1 MHLLKL
7 RAGAWRFT
15 PGLWPTL
22 AALFFLGLTVFLGNW
37 QSERADA
44 KRALQ
49 ARYDAALDEAPL
61 HVGSALL
68 DRDGALYR
76 RLEVEGVFDDAHT
89 ILLDNRIVDGAA
101 GYHVLTPLRV
111 TGSRFVLL
119 VNRGWVPVGP
129 SRERLPLPPTPAG
142 RVKLEGVA
150 ADPRTRYV
158 ELADAA
164 PQGRVWQNLD
174 SARYAARTGL
184 SMQPVLLLQTSDT
197 ADGLLRTWPRPDT
210 GVAMHVGYAFQWYGL
225 ATTLVVLW
233 LVMNLRRDPA
243 MVRGPRPD
251 RSETHAAESTE

>member
-1 MHLLKL
+1 MRVVTV

-22 AALFFLGLTVFLGNW
+22 AALCLVALTVFLGNW
-37 QSERADA
+37 QNARADA
-44 KRALQ
+44 KRVLQ
-49 ARYDAALDEAPL
+49 ARHDAALNEAPL
-61 HVGSALL
+61 RVGRSLLERDHALH
-68 DRDGALYR
+68 R

-89 ILLDNRIVDGAA
+89 ILLDNRVQDGVA

-129 SRERLPLPPTPAG
+129 SRARLPLPPTPAG
-142 RVKLEGVA
+142 RVRLEGLA

-158 ELADAA
+158 ELADAT

-174 SARYAARTGL
+174 FALYARRSGL
-184 SMQPVLLLQTSDT
+184 ALQPLLLLQTSDSG
-197 ADGLLRTWPRPDT
+197 DGLARAWPRPDA

-225 ATTLVVLW
+225 AATLVVLW
-233 LVMNLRRDPA
+233 LVTNLRRE
-243 MVRGPRPD
+243 PRDGAPT
-251 RSETHAAESTE
+251 RSEEDACG